1 MYKPAFVYAHQAS
14 KSTLPIDTW
23 CEVVGKKLPQFQS
36 EEDIYSPVPI
46 YVKIAGGINQPN
58 GTIKLSVS
66 PTNKDWYKNLVGALS
81 EITKVKN
88 LSVVNMEGKCIS
100 SYNTRALMCV
110 GECDLLNERGK
121 PVRLEHVV
129 APPLK
134 LSTNKI
140 SELKEWW
147 DVNGEKLAKS
157 VAQHMKGLSMAE
169 IAAATTINGPVHQI
183 IEQHIKHN
191 TLHNMD
197 WETFAD
203 TYGNSRTSLA
213 HISQKLL
220 GAVRTALQAN
230 EHQVRNYH
238 ATEGIG
244 SEASLWKRDTGSA
257 AKQPGALKSRYKD
270 DFTLYRDIV
279 EDAMYNPLVKQE
291 MVQSILYG
299 TKPAATIDCGSC
311 GGASK
316 GKKKK
321 EKKPFT
327 NANER
332 IESEIHPLQLY
343 YQKHHY
349 LIHGKLPGH
358 VIHQYNKNLGNSVD
372 KTFPGD
378 ASKTID
384 LFNLYTARAVEPIG
398 NDNKKKWFGRS
409 KKTKTGSPKTKRRS
423 WSPFRRRSKSPKKE
437 GEPKRSRSKELIDKL
452 KAGGKKAAGAVKRGL
467 RRSKEKLRELRERS
481 RSRSRERRERS
492 RSRSGS
498 SSPRSKSPSP
508 KKNVRRTA
516 NGKVYT
522 KDNVMYF
529 EHKDGRIYKENKDG
543 VTTFDDIPGVK
554 FARIKSQAIGEKI
567 DSRMPRLI
575 PIGEEVDSGRDVSRM
590 PRLIPIGEQVN
601 SRMPR
606 LIPIGGEVNSGRDVS
621 RMPRLIPIGDDIDD
635 HEFAVEAPSYESL
648 SKPVWDDDLPN
659 LADLL
664 KKK

>member
-1 MYKPAFVYAHQAS
+1 MYKPSFVYAHQAS
-14 KSTLPIDTW
+14 KSTLPIDVW

-66 PTNKDWYKNLVGALS
+66 PTNKDWYKNLIGALS

-147 DVNGEKLAKS
+147 DVNGEKMAKS

-244 SEASLWKRDTGSA
+244 SEASLWKRDGNAS

-311 GGASK
+311 SK

-321 EKKPFT
+321 EKKP
-327 NANER
+327 

-378 ASKTID
+378 ATKTID

-398 NDNKKKWFGRS
+398 NDPPHPHKKKWFGRS
-409 KKTKTGSPKTKRRS
+409 KKTISGSPKPRRRGL
-423 WSPFRRRSKSPKKE
+423 SPFRRPKTPPGGNTPKK
-437 GEPKRSRSKELIDKL
+437 STSKELL
-452 KAGGKKAAGAVKRGL
+452 EKAKTKF
-467 RRSKEKLRELRERS
+467 RRSKQKLGALRQRLS
-481 RSRSRERRERS
+481 RSPSPS
-492 RSRSGS
+492 SGG
-498 SSPRSKSPSP
+498 SSPRSRSSSP
-508 KKNVRRTA
+508 KKNVRRTSE
-516 NGKVYT
+516 GKIYEQ
-522 KDNVMYF
+522 DNVTYL
-529 EHKDGRIYKENKDG
+529 EHKNGRKYRADENG
-543 VTTFDDIPGVK
+543 FSTFDSAPGIRWT
-554 FARIKSQAIGEKI
+554 RITSQVIGEDI
-567 DSRMPRLI
+567 SRMPRLI
-575 PIGEEVDSGRDVSRM
+575 PIGEDVSRM
-590 PRLIPIGEQVN
+590 PRLIPT
-601 SRMPR
+601 
-606 LIPIGGEVNSGRDVS
+606 GGEVDSGRDVS